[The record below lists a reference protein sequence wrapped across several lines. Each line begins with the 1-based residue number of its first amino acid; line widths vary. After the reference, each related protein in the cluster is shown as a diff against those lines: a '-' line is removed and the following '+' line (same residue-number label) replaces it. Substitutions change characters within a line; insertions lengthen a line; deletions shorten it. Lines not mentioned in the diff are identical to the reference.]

1 MERGEKMKEESDY
14 DCKLCTH
21 LCLTGHLGSAPE
33 ERSTHTHTHTHTRAR
48 QLLNYLQCD

>member
-1 MERGEKMKEESDY
+1 MKEESDY

-33 ERSTHTHTHTHTRAR
+33 ERSTQLYSITNTKRA
-48 QLLNYLQCD
+48 LKTAPEQCQ